1 MHVQIQIFLSER
13 GGGGGGFQA
22 QRRENSLDFLCLFWG
37 FLGENFLGMRGG
49 VQLFTRGGG
58 GGPNA
63 NFYRI

>member
-1 MHVQIQIFLSER
+1 MHAQIQIFLSER
-13 GGGGGGFQA
+13 GGGVQA

-37 FLGENFLGMRGG
+37 FLVQNFPGMRGG
-49 VQLFTRGGG
+49 VQLFRRG